1 MLDIDPADLRL
12 TRDLLARHLP
22 AHDVRV
28 FGSRV
33 LGWPDSHGIKPHSD
47 LDLVVMT
54 SEPLPE
60 LALASLRADLED
72 SALPFRVD
80 IVRHADLPDRL
91 RALVE
96 HAAEPLTPASIGPEK
111 ESLHV

>member
-33 LGWPDSHGIKPHSD
+33 RGWPDSHGIKPHSD

-54 SEPLPE
+54 SGPLPE
-60 LALASLRADLED
+60 LALASLRADLDD

-96 HAAEPLTPASIGPEK
+96 HAAEPLAPASIGPEK
-111 ESLHV
+111 ESIPV